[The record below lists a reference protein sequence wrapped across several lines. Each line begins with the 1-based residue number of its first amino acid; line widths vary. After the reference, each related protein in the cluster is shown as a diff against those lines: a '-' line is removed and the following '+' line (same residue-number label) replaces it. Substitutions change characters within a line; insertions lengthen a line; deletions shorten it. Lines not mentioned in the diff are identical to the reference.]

1 MTSSDRIDRIE
12 ALLER
17 FIDVNVA
24 NQREIQQ
31 LVTSNSRSIQALADR
46 IVELSLA
53 QEEAA
58 EERAELRQATIGI
71 ANLLSSLDEDR
82 PTVLRKLSTIETK
95 LDLLLERGNSDRP
108 QA

>member
-71 ANLLSSLDEDR
+71 ANLLSSLDSDR
-82 PTVLRKLSTIETK
+82 PTILRKLNAIENK
-95 LDLLLERGNSDRP
+95 VDCILERGNNDSSL
-108 QA
+108 A